1 MSEFEKQGLINKIQQ
16 KSGIDSLD
24 GREKRVLLGGIIFVL
39 CFFVFQLVI
48 SPLLDVRTNLEASI
62 EKKSRELEKIKQLKG
77 EYQRLKVQE
86 GGIQA
91 MIADR
96 SPGFTLFTFLDKQV
110 TEAQVKKQIKYMKPS
125 TEEGDDNLNESMV
138 EMKLQRI
145 TLKALISFIMLVE
158 SEEKVVSIRRISVQ
172 ESGNEQGYL
181 DVILQIITFELK
193 V

>member
-1 MSEFEKQGLINKIQQ
+1 MGEFEKQGLINEIQQ

-91 MIADR
+91 MIAVPTR
-96 SPGFTLFTFLDKQV
+96 RTRLSPLGTTR
-110 TEAQVKKQIKYMKPS
+110 A
-125 TEEGDDNLNESMV
+125 
-138 EMKLQRI
+138 
-145 TLKALISFIMLVE
+145 
-158 SEEKVVSIRRISVQ
+158 RISNTR
-172 ESGNEQGYL
+172 EKP
-181 DVILQIITFELK
+181 ITGPRI
-193 V
+193 VSS